1 MSTRGYTPKSIKD
14 AAVLNKENE
23 HIKSTKTVTKDLKS
37 TNSSKTLA
45 LADVNKPKPAQA
57 RVQDKSV
64 TSTSA
69 IGNPDNAN
77 PSDAGTEKTSEKAC
91 IDKTSNKPEEK
102 KFKWTLT
109 DFDIGKPLGKGKF
122 GNVYLAREKKSKF
135 LVALKVLFKSAIKE
149 FNNEHQVRREVE
161 IQTHLR
167 HPNIL
172 RMYGYFHD
180 ETRVYLILEYAPKGK
195 IFLSFLA

>member
-1 MSTRGYTPKSIKD
+1 MSTRGYTPKSVKG

-57 RVQDKSV
+57 KIQDKYV

-69 IGNPDNAN
+69 TGNSDNAN
-77 PSDAGTEKTSEKAC
+77 PSNVVTENTSEKAC
-91 IDKTSNKPEEK
+91 TDKTSNKPEEK

-109 DFDIGKPLGKGKF
+109 DFDIGNLW
-122 GNVYLAREKKSKF
+122 
-135 LVALKVLFKSAIKE
+135 
-149 FNNEHQVRREVE
+149 
-161 IQTHLR
+161 
-167 HPNIL
+167 
-172 RMYGYFHD
+172 
-180 ETRVYLILEYAPKGK
+180 
-195 IFLSFLA
+195 